1 MSSFHRAVR
10 DRAGD
15 LHVERREVRQEFRRK
30 GDVAASGRQVATRAA
45 NRRSSSHGVK
55 TSPPS
60 MPILQSIVGPPRS
73 VAYVGLRCFACVAG
87 QTAPRYFKML
97 TARATTKAMVSRA
110 TADWSSMSIFA
121 HRDSGIVS
129 VGLKATALVNDT

>member
-1 MSSFHRAVR
+1 MLAISTCPGQRSPGSHPCCQPRF
-10 DRAGD
+10 
-15 LHVERREVRQEFRRK
+15 EQPRRQ
-30 GDVAASGRQVATRAA
+30 DVATLNA
-45 NRRSSSHGVK
+45 
-55 TSPPS
+55 
-60 MPILQSIVGPPRS
+60 ILRSIVGPPRS